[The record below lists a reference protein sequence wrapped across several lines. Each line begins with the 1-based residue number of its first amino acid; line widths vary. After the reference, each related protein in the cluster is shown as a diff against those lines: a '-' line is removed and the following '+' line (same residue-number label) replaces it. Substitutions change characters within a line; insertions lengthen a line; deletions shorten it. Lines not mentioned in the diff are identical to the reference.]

1 MKFLTIII
9 ILCSFQTI
17 GREAGQT
24 EITTEEGIEVFQ
36 KEKYYLLKKNVKIT
50 SDQFELNADL
60 VKAYFDEGLYDIEKI
75 YSNGNVILTSSK
87 GIRALGEKIDFDIK
101 KEDIKIYGKNSL
113 LITNEL
119 KMTSD
124 GSIKVNNL
132 TGLFTIKGVNST
144 LNNNEV
150 NITGYLIDGKFTK
163 IEKVNEVENLYV
175 EDKTEIN
182 IKTET
187 LDMYSLKAD
196 YDKKNNIIE
205 LFNKVRIY
213 RDSETITGDYAK
225 INTLDESYKVTSKE
239 SERVKVLLKEKD
251 E

>member
-1 MKFLTIII
+1 MKFLIITL
-9 ILCSFQTI
+9 ILYSFQTF
-17 GREAGQT
+17 GREVGQT
-24 EITTEEGIEVFQ
+24 EITTDEGIEVFQ
-36 KEKYYLLKKNVKIT
+36 KEKYYLLKKNVKVI
-50 SDQFELNADL
+50 SDEFELKADL
-60 VKAYFDEGLYDIEKI
+60 VKAYFGEDLYDIEKI
-75 YSNGNVILTSSK
+75 YSTGNVILTSSK
-87 GIRALGEKIDFDIK
+87 GIRALGEKIDFELK
-101 KEDIKIYGKNSL
+101 KEDIKIYGTNSL

-187 LDMYSLKAD
+187 LNMYSLKAD

>member
-9 ILCSFQTI
+9 ILYSFQTI
-17 GREAGQT
+17 GRETGQT
-24 EITTEEGIEVFQ
+24 EITTEEGIEVFK

-50 SDQFELNADL
+50 SDEFELNADL

-101 KEDIKIYGKNSL
+101 KEDIKIYGKDSL

-119 KMTSD
+119 EMTSN

-132 TGLFTIKGVNST
+132 TGLFTIKGINST
-144 LNNNEV
+144 LENNEV
-150 NITGYLIDGKFTK
+150 NITGYLIDGKFIK
-163 IEKVNEVENLYV
+163 LEKVNEVENLYV

-187 LDMYSLKAD
+187 LDMYSLKAN

-205 LFNKVRIY
+205 LFDKVKIY
-213 RDSETITGDYAK
+213 RDSETISGDYAK
-225 INTLDESYKVTSKE
+225 INTLDESYKVTSKK
-239 SERVKVLLKEKD
+239 SEKVKVLLKEKD